1 MEIFEEGKYVVREGE
16 EERERKKNRKIF
28 GEGKLVDRQID
39 RAFIWLKEVL

>member
-1 MEIFEEGKYVVREGE
+1 MEIFEEGKYVAREGK
-16 EERERKKNRKIF
+16 EERKRKKNRKLF

>member
-39 RAFIWLKEVL
+39 KTFMA